1 MKKTTISI
9 VWILLCFFVKT
20 SFGQEVTFDYSN
32 SNSVNYALADIDNIT
47 FTGDILNLELNDG
60 TIISRNINT
69 IEKFQYNNANI
80 DTTDNVGIKDMLGII
95 EEISL
100 KLYPNPNEGEFQIS
114 YSLLSAE
121 NIQINILNQNGTL
134 VKEVFNGE
142 NEIGDYNLNIN
153 LDDLASGVYICQFYI
168 GQSSISKQVI
178 LTK

>member
-1 MKKTTISI
+1 MKVSYLS
-9 VWILLCFFVKT
+9 LLLIFLVFIIKA
-20 SFGQEVTFDYSN
+20 SFGQSVTFDYSN
-32 SNSVNYALADIDNIT
+32 SNSADYELTEIKHIT

-60 TIISRNINT
+60 TVISRNINT
-69 IEKFQYNNANI
+69 IEKFQYSNV
-80 DTTDNVGIKDMLGII
+80 NVGIKEVLGII

-100 KLYPNPNEGEFQIS
+100 KLYPNPNEGSFQIS

-121 NIQINILNQNGTL
+121 DIQINILSQNGTL
-134 VKEVFNGE
+134 VKEVFKGE

>member
-9 VWILLCFFVKT
+9 VWILLCFFIKT

-47 FTGDILNLELNDG
+47 FTGDILNLDLNDG

-69 IEKFQYNNANI
+69 IEKFQYSNV
-80 DTTDNVGIKDMLGII
+80 NVGIKDMLGII

-100 KLYPNPNEGEFQIS
+100 KLYPNPNEGSFQIS

-121 NIQINILNQNGTL
+121 NIQINMLSQNGTL

>member
-1 MKKTTISI
+1 MSVYHWFLKDNLSFARGRCSI
-9 VWILLCFFVKT
+9 LV

-69 IEKFQYNNANI
+69 IEKFQYSNV
-80 DTTDNVGIKDMLGII
+80 NVGVKDMLGII

-100 KLYPNPNEGEFQIS
+100 KLYPNPNEGSFQIS

-121 NIQINILNQNGTL
+121 NIQINILSQNGTL

>member
-47 FTGDILNLELNDG
+47 FTGDILNLDLNDG

-69 IEKFQYNNANI
+69 IEKFQYSNV
-80 DTTDNVGIKDMLGII
+80 NVGIKDMLGII

-100 KLYPNPNEGEFQIS
+100 KLYPNPNEGAFQIS

-121 NIQINILNQNGTL
+121 NIQINILSQNGTL

>member
-9 VWILLCFFVKT
+9 VWILLCFFIKP

-47 FTGDILNLELNDG
+47 FTGDILNLDLNDG

-69 IEKFQYNNANI
+69 IEKFQYSNV
-80 DTTDNVGIKDMLGII
+80 NVGITDMLGII

-121 NIQINILNQNGTL
+121 NIQINILSQNGTL

>member
-32 SNSVNYALADIDNIT
+32 SNSVNYALADIDNIRLT
-47 FTGDILNLELNDG
+47 VDILNLELNDG

-69 IEKFQYNNANI
+69 IEKFQYSNV
-80 DTTDNVGIKDMLGII
+80 NVGVKDMLGII

-100 KLYPNPNEGEFQIS
+100 KLYPNPNEGSFQIS

-121 NIQINILNQNGTL
+121 NIQINILSQNGTL

>member
-9 VWILLCFFVKT
+9 VWILLCFFIKT

-69 IEKFQYNNANI
+69 IEKFQYSNV
-80 DTTDNVGIKDMLGII
+80 NVGIKDMLGII

-100 KLYPNPNEGEFQIS
+100 KLYPNPNEGSFQIS

-121 NIQINILNQNGTL
+121 NIQINILSQNGTL

-153 LDDLASGVYICQFYI
+153 LDDLVSGVYICQFYI

>member
-47 FTGDILNLELNDG
+47 FTGDILNLELNDS

-69 IEKFQYNNANI
+69 IEKFQYSNV
-80 DTTDNVGIKDMLGII
+80 NVGIKDMLGII

-100 KLYPNPNEGEFQIS
+100 KLYPNPNEGSFQIS

-121 NIQINILNQNGTL
+121 NIQINI
-134 VKEVFNGE
+134 
-142 NEIGDYNLNIN
+142 EI
-153 LDDLASGVYICQFYI
+153 
-168 GQSSISKQVI
+168 K
-178 LTK
+178 

>member
-9 VWILLCFFVKT
+9 VWILLCFFTKT
-20 SFGQEVTFDYSN
+20 SYGQEVTFDYSN
-32 SNSVNYALADIDNIT
+32 ATSVNYALADIDKIT

-60 TIISRNINT
+60 TIISRNIST
-69 IEKFQYNNANI
+69 IEKFQYR
-80 DTTDNVGIKDMLGII
+80 DFNVGIGEMLGII
-95 EEISL
+95 EDINL

-121 NIQINILNQNGTL
+121 NIQINILSQNGTL

>member
-32 SNSVNYALADIDNIT
+32 SNSVTYALADIDNIT
-47 FTGDILNLELNDG
+47 FTGDILNLDLNDG

-69 IEKFQYNNANI
+69 IEKFQYSNV
-80 DTTDNVGIKDMLGII
+80 NVGIKDMLGII

-100 KLYPNPNEGEFQIS
+100 KLYPNPNEGAFQIS

-121 NIQINILNQNGTL
+121 NIQINMLSQNGTL

>member
-69 IEKFQYNNANI
+69 IEKFQYSNV
-80 DTTDNVGIKDMLGII
+80 NVGIKDMLGII

-100 KLYPNPNEGEFQIS
+100 KLYPNPNEGSFQIS

-121 NIQINILNQNGTL
+121 DIQINILSQNGTL
-134 VKEVFNGE
+134 VREVFNGK

>member
-32 SNSVNYALADIDNIT
+32 LNSVNYALADIDNIT
-47 FTGDILNLELNDG
+47 FTGDILNLDLNDG

-69 IEKFQYNNANI
+69 IEKFQYSNV
-80 DTTDNVGIKDMLGII
+80 NVGIKDMLGII

-100 KLYPNPNEGEFQIS
+100 KLYPNPNEGAFQIS

-121 NIQINILNQNGTL
+121 NIQINILSQNGTL

>member
-9 VWILLCFFVKT
+9 VWILLCFFIKT

-69 IEKFQYNNANI
+69 IEKFQYSNA
-80 DTTDNVGIKDMLGII
+80 NVGIKDMLGII

-100 KLYPNPNEGEFQIS
+100 KLYPNPNKGEFQIS

-121 NIQINILNQNGTL
+121 NIQINILSQNGTL

-153 LDDLASGVYICQFYI
+153 LDDLASGVYICQFNM
-168 GQSSISKQVI
+168 GQSSISKQVV

>member
-1 MKKTTISI
+1 MKKITISI
-9 VWILLCFFVKT
+9 IWILLCFTIKT

-32 SNSVNYALADIDNIT
+32 ATSVNYALADIDNIT

-60 TIISRNINT
+60 TIISRNIST
-69 IEKFQYNNANI
+69 IEKFQYR
-80 DTTDNVGIKDMLGII
+80 DFNVGIGEMLDII
-95 EEISL
+95 EDINL
-100 KLYPNPNEGEFQIS
+100 KLYPNPNKGEFQIS

-168 GQSSISKQVI
+168 GQSSISKQII

>member
-9 VWILLCFFVKT
+9 VWTLLCFFVNT

-60 TIISRNINT
+60 TIISRNIST
-69 IEKFQYNNANI
+69 IEKFQYS
-80 DTTDNVGIKDMLGII
+80 DVNVGIGEMLGII
-95 EEISL
+95 EDINL
-100 KLYPNPNEGEFQIS
+100 KLYPNPNKGEFQIS
-114 YSLLSAE
+114 YSLISAE
-121 NIQINILNQNGTL
+121 NIQINILSQNGTL

-153 LDDLASGVYICQFYI
+153 LDDLSSGVYICQFYI

>member
-69 IEKFQYNNANI
+69 IEKFQYSNV
-80 DTTDNVGIKDMLGII
+80 NVGIKDMLGII

-100 KLYPNPNEGEFQIS
+100 KLYPNPNEGSFQIS

-121 NIQINILNQNGTL
+121 NIQINILSQNGTL

>member
-9 VWILLCFFVKT
+9 VWILLCFFIKT

-69 IEKFQYNNANI
+69 IEKFQYNNV
-80 DTTDNVGIKDMLGII
+80 NVGIKDMLGII

-121 NIQINILNQNGTL
+121 NIQINILSQNGTL

>member
-9 VWILLCFFVKT
+9 VWILLCFIIKT

-32 SNSVNYALADIDNIT
+32 ATSVNYALADIDNIT

-60 TIISRNINT
+60 TIISRNIST
-69 IEKFQYNNANI
+69 IEKFQYS
-80 DTTDNVGIKDMLGII
+80 DVNVGIGEMLGII
-95 EEISL
+95 EDINL

-121 NIQINILNQNGTL
+121 NIQINILSQNGTL

-153 LDDLASGVYICQFYI
+153 LDDLASGVYVCQFYI

>member
-20 SFGQEVTFDYSN
+20 SFSQEVTFDYSN

-69 IEKFQYNNANI
+69 IEKFQYSNV
-80 DTTDNVGIKDMLGII
+80 NVGIKDMLGII

-100 KLYPNPNEGEFQIS
+100 KLYPNPNEGSFQIS

-121 NIQINILNQNGTL
+121 NIQINILSQNGTL

>member
-47 FTGDILNLELNDG
+47 FTGDILNLDLNDG

-69 IEKFQYNNANI
+69 IEKFQYSNV
-80 DTTDNVGIKDMLGII
+80 NVGIKDMLGII

-100 KLYPNPNEGEFQIS
+100 KLYPNPNEGSFQIS

-121 NIQINILNQNGTL
+121 NIQINMLSQNGTL

>member
-9 VWILLCFFVKT
+9 VWILLCFFIKT

-47 FTGDILNLELNDG
+47 FTGDILNLDLNDG

-69 IEKFQYNNANI
+69 IEKFQYSNV
-80 DTTDNVGIKDMLGII
+80 NVGIKDMLGII

-100 KLYPNPNEGEFQIS
+100 KLYPNPNEGSFQIS

-121 NIQINILNQNGTL
+121 NIQINILSQNGTL

>member
-9 VWILLCFFVKT
+9 VWILLCFIIKT

-32 SNSVNYALADIDNIT
+32 ATSVNYALADIDNIT

-60 TIISRNINT
+60 TVIARNIST
-69 IEKFQYNNANI
+69 IEKFQYR
-80 DTTDNVGIKDMLGII
+80 DFNVGIGEMLGII
-95 EEISL
+95 EEINL

>member
-9 VWILLCFFVKT
+9 VWILLCFIIKT

-32 SNSVNYALADIDNIT
+32 ATSVNYALADIDNIT

-60 TIISRNINT
+60 TIISRNIST
-69 IEKFQYNNANI
+69 IEKFQYS
-80 DTTDNVGIKDMLGII
+80 DVNVGIGEMLGII
-95 EEISL
+95 EDINL

-121 NIQINILNQNGTL
+121 NIQINILSQNGTL

-153 LDDLASGVYICQFYI
+153 LDDLASGVYVCQFYI

-178 LTK
+178 LNK

>member
-9 VWILLCFFVKT
+9 VWILLCFFIKT

-69 IEKFQYNNANI
+69 IEKFQYSNV
-80 DTTDNVGIKDMLGII
+80 NVGIKDMLGII

-100 KLYPNPNEGEFQIS
+100 KLYPNPNEGSFQIS

-121 NIQINILNQNGTL
+121 NIQINMLSQNGTL

>member
-9 VWILLCFFVKT
+9 VWILLCFFIKT

-47 FTGDILNLELNDG
+47 FTGDILNLDLNDG

-69 IEKFQYNNANI
+69 IEKFQYSNV
-80 DTTDNVGIKDMLGII
+80 NVGIKDMLGII

-100 KLYPNPNEGEFQIS
+100 KLYPNPNEGAFQIS

-121 NIQINILNQNGTL
+121 NIQINMLSQNGTL

>member
-32 SNSVNYALADIDNIT
+32 SNSVNYALADIYNIT

-69 IEKFQYNNANI
+69 IEKFQYNNV
-80 DTTDNVGIKDMLGII
+80 NVGIKDMLGII

-121 NIQINILNQNGTL
+121 NIQINMLSQNGTL

>member
-69 IEKFQYNNANI
+69 IEKFQYSNV
-80 DTTDNVGIKDMLGII
+80 NVGIKDMLGII

-100 KLYPNPNEGEFQIS
+100 KLYPNPNEGAFQIS

-121 NIQINILNQNGTL
+121 NIQINILSQNGTL

-168 GQSSISKQVI
+168 GQSSISKQIV